1 MNQDIEE
8 AIAHLKFLKKEVA
21 FLQNLVRETDTG
33 HILTAIQVL
42 NFRISDIRENILKE
56 LDL

>member
-1 MNQDIEE
+1 MNQDIEH
-8 AIAHLKFLKKEVA
+8 AITHLQFLKKEVA
-21 FLQNLVRETDTG
+21 FLQTLVQEHDTG

-56 LDL
+56 LDI

>member
-1 MNQDIEE
+1 MNQDIED
-8 AIAHLKFLKKEVA
+8 AITHLKFLKKEVA
-21 FLQNLVRETDTG
+21 FLQTLVQETDTG

>member
-1 MNQDIEE
+1 MNQDIEQ
-8 AIAHLKFLKKEVA
+8 AIMHLQFLKKEVE
-21 FLQNLVRETDTG
+21 FLQTLVQEHDTG

-42 NFRISDIRENILKE
+42 NFRINDIRENILKD

>member
-1 MNQDIEE
+1 MNQDIEQ
-8 AIAHLKFLKKEVA
+8 AIMHLQFLKKEVK
-21 FLQNLVRETDTG
+21 FLQTLVQEHATG

-42 NFRISDIRENILKE
+42 NFRINDIRENILKD